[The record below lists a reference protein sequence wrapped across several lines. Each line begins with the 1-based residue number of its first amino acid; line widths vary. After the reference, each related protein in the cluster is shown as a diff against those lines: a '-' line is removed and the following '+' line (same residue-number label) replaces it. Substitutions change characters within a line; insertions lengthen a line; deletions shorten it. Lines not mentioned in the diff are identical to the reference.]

1 MNKEMC
7 RYFDIPTQ
15 ECDQGVYCRCIGVK
29 PVNPINPAHYKLG
42 TVECFD
48 AIASQLTRDELI
60 GYLRGNITKYLWRY
74 KHKNGVEDIEKADW
88 YFNKLKEMERGK

>member
-1 MNKEMC
+1 MKDN
-7 RYFDIPTQ
+7 
-15 ECDQGVYCRCIGVK
+15 
-29 PVNPINPAHYKLG
+29 VNPSHYKLG